1 MKYIY
6 SKKEGNL
13 LLLHGDQENIQI
25 VEPYWKSVLTRL
37 LALPQSSQIQFSDGF
52 VWDDIE
58 RKLKGHYVYRKPY
71 SRKYHWWF
79 SQGQK
84 LLYFCKKI

>member
-13 LLLHGDQENIQI
+13 LLTLHGDQENIQI
-25 VEPYWKSVLTRL
+25 VEPYWKSVLTQDYT

-58 RKLKGHYVYRKPY
+58 RKKGHYNKFIENHTVENVIIGG
-71 SRKYHWWF
+71 F
-79 SQGQK
+79 LQGQE
-84 LLYFCKKI
+84 